1 MLALAF
7 PDYLPQAQRLANRL
21 KVELKEISI
30 HYFPDQESLVRLP
43 AKISE
48 HILLIR
54 SLNQP
59 NEKLVELLFA
69 AKTARR
75 LGAKRITLIA
85 PYLCYMRQDIENQPG
100 EAISQQIIGEW
111 FADLF
116 DDLITVD
123 PHLHRISSLD
133 EAFPMKNAIA
143 LSAGTVITALLQKKF
158 VHAIL
163 VGPDSESKQ
172 WVAGLAEKIGFDYGI
187 ATKIRQGDKQVKISL
202 PKTDFQ
208 NQTIVIVDDM
218 ASTGRTI
225 LETTKLLRSQ
235 GANDIYAVVTHPLFC
250 NDAEQLL
257 RKSGIKAIWSTDSI
271 SHSTAIMHLDELL
284 ADAVKQICN

>member
-1 MLALAF
+1 MLILAF
-7 PDYLPQAQRLANRL
+7 PDYLPQAKRLAARL
-21 KVELKEISI
+21 EVKLKEISI
-30 HYFPDQESLVRLP
+30 HHFPDQESLVRLP
-43 AKISE
+43 TDIPE
-48 HILLIR
+48 HVLFVR

-85 PYLCYMRQDIENQPG
+85 PYLCYMRQDIENHPG
-100 EAISQQIIGEW
+100 EAISQQIIGKW

-143 LSAGTVITALLQKKF
+143 LSARPVITALLQKKF
-158 VHAIL
+158 DHAIL
-163 VGPDSESKQ
+163 IGPDSESKQ
-172 WVAGLAEKIGFDYGI
+172 WVASLAEKIGFDYGI
-187 ATKIRQGDKQVKISL
+187 ASKIRQGDKQVKISL

-225 LETTKLLRSQ
+225 SETTKLLRSQ
-235 GANDIYAVVTHPLFC
+235 GATDIFAVVTHPLFF

-257 RKSGIKAIWSTDSI
+257 RQSGIKAIWSTDSI
-271 SHSTAIMHLDELL
+271 THPTTIMYLDELL
-284 ADAVKQICN
+284 AEAIKKIC

>member
-1 MLALAF
+1 MMALTF
-7 PDYLPQAQRLANRL
+7 PDYLPQAQRLATRL
-21 KVELKEISI
+21 EVELKEISI
-30 HYFPDQESLVRLP
+30 HHFPDQESLVRLP

-54 SLNQP
+54 SLNHP

-85 PYLCYMRQDIENQPG
+85 PYLCYMRQDIENHPG

-133 EAFPMKNAIA
+133 EAFSMKNAIA
-143 LSAGTVITALLQKKF
+143 LSAGPVITSLLLKKF
-158 VHAIL
+158 DHAIL
-163 VGPDSESKQ
+163 IGPDSESKQ
-172 WVAGLAEKIGFDYGI
+172 WVASLAEKIGFDYGI

-208 NQTIVIVDDM
+208 NQTIVIVDDI

-225 LETTKLLRSQ
+225 VETTKLLRSQ
-235 GANDIYAVVTHPLFC
+235 GANEIYVVVTHPLFC

-257 RKSGIKAIWSTDSI
+257 RKSGIKTIWSTDSI
-271 SHSTAIMHLDELL
+271 SHSTAVMHLDELL
-284 ADAVKQICN
+284 ANAVKKICN

>member
-1 MLALAF
+1 MLILAF
-7 PDYLPQAQRLANRL
+7 PDYLPQAKRLAARL
-21 KVELKEISI
+21 EVKLKEISI
-30 HYFPDQESLVRLP
+30 HHFPDQESLVRLP
-43 AKISE
+43 TDIPE
-48 HILLIR
+48 HVLFVR

-85 PYLCYMRQDIENQPG
+85 PYLCYMRQDIENHPG
-100 EAISQQIIGEW
+100 EAISQQIIGKW

-143 LSAGTVITALLQKKF
+143 LSARPVITALLQKKF
-158 VHAIL
+158 DHAIL
-163 VGPDSESKQ
+163 IGPDSESKQ
-172 WVAGLAEKIGFDYGI
+172 WVASLAEKIGFDYGI
-187 ATKIRQGDKQVKISL
+187 ASKIRQGDKQVKISL

-225 LETTKLLRSQ
+225 SETTKLLRSQ
-235 GANDIYAVVTHPLFC
+235 GATDIFAVVTHPLFF

-257 RKSGIKAIWSTDSI
+257 RQSGIKTIWSTDSI
-271 SHSTAIMHLDELL
+271 THPTTIMYLDELL
-284 ADAVKQICN
+284 AEAIKKIC